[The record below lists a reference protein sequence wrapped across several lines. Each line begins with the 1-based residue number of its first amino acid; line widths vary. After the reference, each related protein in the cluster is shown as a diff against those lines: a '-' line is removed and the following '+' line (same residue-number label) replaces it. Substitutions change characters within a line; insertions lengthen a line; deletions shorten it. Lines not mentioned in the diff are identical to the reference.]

1 MVLPKE
7 GLLFLIEAADVL
19 FHTYDLG
26 VELMHGL
33 LEFLVAVLLIG
44 KVILHVLVHSIN
56 ILLLVKKVVLVRGPS
71 HQCT

>member
-1 MVLPKE
+1 VVLPKE

-56 ILLLVKKVVLVRGPS
+56 ILLLMKKVVLVRRPS
-71 HQCT
+71 HQGT